1 MVEDLLP
8 EIWNKIF
15 GYLNKTDL
23 CNVLL
28 TCRHLYNVGSDP
40 LIWSSTSICK
50 ERITPTSS
58 LQFLL
63 WPRFSRLSSLDLSE
77 SELGTQSATNLLKII
92 PQLVNLKHVNLSHTN
107 LSAVCPTVLCSV
119 MLLLETISLQQTR
132 LTTSQAEAVLVN
144 LSTSSSHLVSLNL
157 ARTDLSKVPPDI
169 LSHGLTT
176 VLRVNISSTQL
187 NPDQTQ
193 AFFDI
198 LSTPGNILK
207 HLIVRDVDLSTANL
221 DSLSRGAANLITLN
235 LQDTK
240 LGMQQCRAL
249 FTHIANSTSLI
260 SINLSHVSLADVPA
274 DLLARAI
281 QRLDRASLNW
291 TKLTAHQLTKL
302 LDTKNKKLELQLEGI
317 NWDGVPAQLVVK
329 YKMRGCLSIFR
340 RHISSPGSL

>member
-1 MVEDLLP
+1 VEVLLP
-8 EIWNKIF
+8 EIWTKIF
-15 GYLNKTDL
+15 CYLNKTDL

-28 TCRHLYNVGSDP
+28 TSRHLYNVGSDP
-40 LIWSSTSICK
+40 LIWSSTSISK
-50 ERITPTSS
+50 ERVTPTSS

-92 PQLVNLKHVNLSHTN
+92 PQLENLKHVNLSHTN
-107 LSAVCPTVLCSV
+107 LGAVCPSVLCSAV
-119 MLLLETISLQQTR
+119 LFLETISLQQTR
-132 LTTSQAEAVLVN
+132 LTTEQLEAVLVN
-144 LSTSSSHLVSLNL
+144 LSTGTCNLVSLNL

-187 NPDQTQ
+187 NSEQTK
-193 AFFDI
+193 ALCDI
-198 LSTPGNILK
+198 LSSPGNRLK
-207 HLIVRDVDLSTANL
+207 HLIVRDVDLSTANM
-221 DSLSRGAANLITLN
+221 DSLASGAASLITVN
-235 LQDTK
+235 LQETK

-249 FTHIANSTSLI
+249 FTGISNSTSLI
-260 SINLSHVSLADVPA
+260 SINLSHISLAEVPA

-291 TKLTAHQLTKL
+291 TRLSAHQLTKL